1 MNNIARLEKN
11 TVNFFYQLYLEN
23 YDKIENDIVS
33 VVVNG
38 IGVDMIVNTKHEY
51 QNTPEGLRIQ
61 KTIISMHVFFYQH
74 YRIVSSYACYVNDDT
89 VNKSISLFEQES
101 LTKPHVLSA

>member
-1 MNNIARLEKN
+1 MNNISRLEKN

-38 IGVDMIVNTKHEY
+38 IGVDMMVNTKHEY
-51 QNTPEGLRIQ
+51 QSYTGRINNSENYYKLYMFSFINTTESYHP
-61 KTIISMHVFFYQH
+61 MH
-74 YRIVSSYACYVNDDT
+74 AT
-89 VNKSISLFEQES
+89 
-101 LTKPHVLSA
+101 